1 MYIPW
6 LSPQCLGCCCGL
18 PRLQC
23 CVSQCLRTDQGELG
37 FPASGVEMKVRL
49 ARCSP
54 WGILAAFPST
64 EGGVLTVTTSLWGL
78 RTRAHDPKATPSKKM
93 LKPTKC
99 AGAANING
107 EKKPNQLTRQIQA
120 SLCICVLYNTNVL
133 SLLHWHLSVYVA
145 NKVRKVKG

>member
-23 CVSQCLRTDQGELG
+23 CVSQCLRTDRGELG

-54 WGILAAFPST
+54 WGILAAFLSA

-78 RTRAHDPKATPSKKM
+78 RTRAHDPKATPSKRM

-107 EKKPNQLTRQIQA
+107 EKKAKSTDSADSSESLYLCTVQQKCVVPGALA
-120 SLCICVLYNTNVL
+120 LLSLC
-133 SLLHWHLSVYVA
+133 
-145 NKVRKVKG
+145 RQ